1 MASVAAASVSM
12 GTQTFPT
19 ENQAHTT
26 SLRGRDV
33 EVLSSDTQESSRR
46 TPDPRMVKVRQ
57 VAIEVG
63 RWASYVFAWLVPV
76 SVYLIGVAF
85 AALLSPTT
93 AAASIPAFIASCYA
107 INNHAVPAI
116 GRHFDGLQTS

>member
-1 MASVAAASVSM
+1 MASVAAARVSI
-12 GTQTFPT
+12 GTQTFPI
-19 ENQAHTT
+19 ENQASIA

-33 EVLSSDTQESSRR
+33 EVLPSDTHESRR
-46 TPDPRMVKVRQ
+46 LTPDPRMVKVRQ

-76 SVYLIGVAF
+76 SVYVLGVAF

-93 AAASIPAFIASCYA
+93 AAGSIPVFIASCYA

-116 GRHFDGLQTS
+116 GRHFDRLQTS